1 MLRKIFL
8 LRSRISR
15 GVLVTLSTSLSAH
28 VCRAEEAF
36 PPVKNASAILALAA
50 HSPCRSY
57 PWKHRQGVAPIGYT
71 KGVGLTY
78 AKAYCEFKK
87 NASGAIQ
94 VVKSGLGK
102 AKYDAL
108 AFYRPYYSFP
118 VSTDR
123 DRLESVYA
131 LTLGLGM
138 VESSG
143 VTTTGAPYDSAN
155 PNPDAITA
163 EAGLYQTS
171 YDSISSDPSL
181 TELMTFYKS
190 HPEMC
195 LLTTFMVGVHRKMTV
210 PIGDGPGANFQQFT
224 KECPAFATEYA
235 AVMLRVNKHHYGT
248 INTHTAEYEKSC
260 AAMFRRIESAV
271 QCDE

>member
-1 MLRKIFL
+1 MHARMIGVALVAL
-8 LRSRISR
+8 LS
-15 GVLVTLSTSLSAH
+15 VD
-28 VCRAEEAF
+28 VCHAEVAF
-36 PPVKNASAILALAA
+36 PPVKNAAAILDLAA
-50 HSPCRSY
+50 HSSCRSY
-57 PWKHRQGVAPIGYT
+57 PWKHGQGVAPIGYT
-71 KGVGLTY
+71 KGVGLSY

-87 NASGAIQ
+87 NASGPIQ
-94 VVKSGLGK
+94 VIKRDLGK

-108 AFYRPYYSFP
+108 AFYRPYYSIP

-123 DRLESVYA
+123 ERLESVYA

-143 VTTTGAPYDSAN
+143 VTTAGAPYDSAN

-171 YDSISSDPSL
+171 YDSIGSDPSL
-181 TELMTFYKS
+181 PELMTFYKS

-195 LLTTFMVGVHRKMTV
+195 LLTTFMVGVHRKMTGA
-210 PIGDGPGANFQQFT
+210 IGDGPGADFQQFT
-224 KECPAFATEYA
+224 KQCPAFATEYA

-260 AAMFRRIESAV
+260 AAMFRQIESTV
-271 QCDE
+271 QCEE